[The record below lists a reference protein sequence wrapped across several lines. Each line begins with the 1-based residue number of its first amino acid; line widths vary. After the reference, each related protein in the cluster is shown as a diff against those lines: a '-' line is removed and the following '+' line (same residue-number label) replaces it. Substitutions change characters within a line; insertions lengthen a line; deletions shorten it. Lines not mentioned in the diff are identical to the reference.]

1 VRQVEPVTAKGRCG
15 WLTAATAG
23 LWLLLA
29 GPAYFVAGTAGLE
42 GLSIAALLCLIPGW
56 IVLFLEAYVAGGNSP
71 SLLILSGT
79 VLRLLFVLVGTL
91 VMQSVHQHL
100 QFREFTAWLLVF
112 YLATLLVETLLVL
125 KQVQPPVQAGSS
137 HVDKL

>member
-1 VRQVEPVTAKGRCG
+1 
-15 WLTAATAG
+15 
-23 LWLLLA
+23 
-29 GPAYFVAGTAGLE
+29 
-42 GLSIAALLCLIPGW
+42 
-56 IVLFLEAYVAGGNSP
+56 
-71 SLLILSGT
+71 
-79 VLRLLFVLVGTL
+79 
-91 VMQSVHQHL
+91 MQSVHQHL